1 MYKKSSVIISMLCI
15 GLTAMSQTG
24 KSNAV
29 KHHVVME
36 ITSNDTLTWKG
47 LMNNIDHIKETWGD
61 SVLVEVVAHG
71 PGIDILAK
79 AKTTQQKRIAGFK
92 QMGVLFEACNN
103 SMKAKKLAPGDI
115 VPEAGIVPS
124 GVGEVILKQEQ
135 GWSYLKSGF

>member
-1 MYKKSSVIISMLCI
+1 MYKKAASIIVVMLSICFS
-15 GLTAMSQTG
+15 AMSQ
-24 KSNAV
+24 SNII

-36 ITSNDTLTWKG
+36 ITSNDSLAWKG
-47 LMNNIDHIKETWGD
+47 LMNNIEHIKGIWGD

-71 PGIDILAK
+71 PGIEILVK

-92 QMGVLFEACNN
+92 QMGVLFEACSN
-103 SMKAKKLAPGDI
+103 SMKARKLAPGDI